1 MSHVMM
7 ARRLIGVTLRRP
19 SSSRTSTSCLANVLQ
34 QLQQPHDAVISTS
47 SSSQPLWS
55 LSHSVS
61 SFNQSLFSSVSS
73 QVSSKKKE
81 DETATI
87 VELPPNLKFDPRAKS
102 SPFYGAERVVKSE
115 KKSTGRKKETK
126 HHRAKDNLLETTSV
140 AEHTRQLMASDEPS
154 SVSEKQALDSS
165 SEVIKDDDEAD
176 IDDDRY
182 KTNVND
188 ESVDEYDDEDDDDEE
203 ERILFD
209 LSTKPDIPRAIPL
222 PQRLHIP
229 ILDIRSGETVGSYHL
244 SEKTFGNDP
253 IRVDILHRV
262 VVWQRNKKRGK
273 RNAGARTKTVSE
285 VRGSGRKVRQQK
297 GSGKAR
303 AGHSRPAHW
312 RGGAKAHGPK
322 GRIQDYTTKLN
333 KKVRKMGVRHA
344 LSQKLKEG
352 NLIVTNDLHAPTH
365 KTKELEIMLN
375 RLGISGK
382 KGVNALFIDDAKA
395 EDDDDDGENNTKV
408 SVYGGLDVNFKVAS
422 GNLQRVKMLNQLGC
436 NVYDML
442 KFRKLVLSLAAVT
455 SLEERLERD
464 L

>member
-1 MSHVMM
+1 MPMPMPTHQPPHSVV
-7 ARRLIGVTLRRP
+7 AASRPSWIPP
-19 SSSRTSTSCLANVLQ
+19 SSSS
-34 QLQQPHDAVISTS
+34 
-47 SSSQPLWS
+47 
-55 LSHSVS
+55 
-61 SFNQSLFSSVSS
+61 QSLFSSASS
-73 QVSSKKKE
+73 PLPNKKKK
-81 DETATI
+81 DETAI

-102 SPFYGAERVVKSE
+102 SPFYGADRVDKSE
-115 KKSTGRKKETK
+115 KKKYKGKEMVKKQYEK
-126 HHRAKDNLLETTSV
+126 KDMGSTTS
-140 AEHTRQLMASDEPS
+140 AAGSTQQILTEDEKSSDH
-154 SVSEKQALDSS
+154 QALDAS
-165 SEVIKDDDEAD
+165 SEIINDVEADFDDDDDYEIDDDE
-176 IDDDRY
+176 
-182 KTNVND
+182 
-188 ESVDEYDDEDDDDEE
+188 EDDDEEE

-229 ILDIRSGETVGSYHL
+229 ILDIRTGETVGTFHL

-253 IRVDILHRV
+253 IRVDILHRC

-375 RLGISGK
+375 RVGISGK
-382 KGVNALFIDDAKA
+382 KGANALFIDDAKA
-395 EDDDDDGENNTKV
+395 EDDDENNNTKV
-408 SVYGGLDVNFKVAS
+408 SVYGGLDVNFRVAS
-422 GNLQRVKMLNQLGC
+422 GNLQKVKMLNQLGC

-455 SLEERLERD
+455 SLEQRLERD

>member
-7 ARRLIGVTLRRP
+7 ARRLLGVILRRP
-19 SSSRTSTSCLANVLQ
+19 SLSHTSASCLANVL
-34 QLQQPHDAVISTS
+34 QLQQPHDAVVSTS
-47 SSSQPLWS
+47 STSYQPAWS
-55 LSHSVS
+55 LSQSVS
-61 SFNQSLFSSVSS
+61 SSNQSLFSS
-73 QVSSKKKE
+73 VSSKKKE

-115 KKSTGRKKETK
+115 KKNKGRGKETK
-126 HHRAKDNLLETTSV
+126 YHRARDNRLETTSV
-140 AEHTRQLMASDEPS
+140 ADNTRQLLASDEPS
-154 SVSEKQALDSS
+154 SVSVNQALDSS
-165 SEVIKDDDEAD
+165 SEVMKDNDEAD
-176 IDDDRY
+176 IGDDKY
-182 KTNVND
+182 EINYND
-188 ESVDEYDDEDDDDEE
+188 EDVDDDDDDEEE

-382 KGVNALFIDDAKA
+382 KGVNALFVDDAKA
-395 EDDDDDGENNTKV
+395 EDYDDDGENTTKV

-422 GNLQRVKMLNQLGC
+422 GNLQKVKMLNQLGC

>member
-1 MSHVMM
+1 MSHVMI
-7 ARRLIGVTLRRP
+7 ARRLLGVNLRRP
-19 SSSRTSTSCLANVLQ
+19 SSSRTATSCLANELHNVVVVSNTPSSTRPSWML
-34 QLQQPHDAVISTS
+34 PHPS
-47 SSSQPLWS
+47 SSIHSQ
-55 LSHSVS
+55 
-61 SFNQSLFSSVSS
+61 FSSASS
-73 QVSSKKKE
+73 QLSNKKKQN
-81 DETATI
+81 DDTTTI

-102 SPFYGAERVVKSE
+102 SPFYGAERVSQSE
-115 KKSTGRKKETK
+115 KNKKEK
-126 HHRAKDNLLETTSV
+126 AKDMQQFREKDNRPKTTS
-140 AEHTRQLMASDEPS
+140 AADITRQSLASDETS
-154 SVSEKQALDSS
+154 SGNQALDSS
-165 SEVIKDDDEAD
+165 STLLRDDDED
-176 IDDDRY
+176 EIDDDDY
-182 KTNVND
+182 EAND
-188 ESVDEYDDEDDDDEE
+188 DDVDDEDDDEEE

-229 ILDIRSGETVGSYHL
+229 ILDIRTGETVGTFHL

-253 IRVDILHRV
+253 IRIDILHRV

-365 KTKELEIMLN
+365 KTKELEIMLS

-382 KGVNALFIDDAKA
+382 NGANALFVDDAKVDEEE
-395 EDDDDDGENNTKV
+395 EDKKV

-422 GNLQRVKMLNQLGC
+422 GNLQKVKMLNQLGC